1 MTELA
6 SQGSNPPMRAESAT
20 RLRMIGSAEM
30 AGWLQ
35 AEQLSLACTTYQT
48 NRLLVIG
55 ATPTGQLSGYERI
68 FDRAMGLYATPQ
80 RLFLSTQYQ
89 IWQLDQVLE
98 PGQTYEGYTQLYV
111 PRVGYTTGNL
121 DIHDVVALPPA
132 EGPPRLIFVATV
144 LNCLATVGDRHS
156 CRPLWKPPFISQL
169 INEDRCHLNGLAVV
183 NDAPKYVT
191 VVSQSDVVDGWRDRR
206 QEGGAVLDVPSGEV
220 VVRGLSM
227 PHSPRWYGERLWVLN
242 SGRGEFGYVDI
253 AAGRFEPVA
262 FCPGYLRGLAFWK
275 HWAIVGLSKSR
286 RDDATFGGLALDDLL
301 QQRGADPRCGLV
313 IINLRTGALE
323 HWLRL
328 EGGLIAE
335 LYDLQVLPAV
345 QRAMVL
351 GFQTD
356 EIAKLIT
363 LEPMG
368 SLSDIGDSPR
378 DGERA
383 IAPMMA
389 FATAPLSSQLSA
401 PIPSAVSLSP
411 KKIGK
416 EADSLGAAEAAFQR
430 SIVQKQQG
438 HLAAA
443 EASLNT
449 ALSLNVQHWMALNN
463 LGTLMQQ
470 QGRLTEALE
479 CYERVLHTNPDLV
492 GAIANRASVWQTQ
505 GELERAKPELLR
517 VIQLQ
522 PDYLPAHLNLAHL
535 YKQQGRLQA
544 AVDHFRQ
551 VIALDATHAD
561 AYFQLGQ
568 ILEYQDQLL
577 DALDCYETVLRLNPN
592 AHYVKG
598 FSSFLRMQLCDWRDY
613 DQRIQ
618 DLVALTEA
626 GIRGESAF
634 SPNPYI
640 LNFFPLAPDLH
651 HAAAKSQAQQFV
663 AYAATAPNP
672 LPPLPADSPPGA
684 KLRIGY
690 LSPDFRDHA
699 VGRLVYQ
706 IFQQHD
712 RSRYE
717 VFAYATIDAYDVI
730 TEQIERGCDRFLNLS
745 PYSHRDAAAQIR
757 DDGVQVLID
766 LAGYTIGSGAAIL
779 AHQPAP
785 VQALFLGYPATMG
798 APFVQYILGDRWI
811 LPPDVAAH
819 YSEQVVYLPHAFV
832 GSALGVSDRPLSRA
846 EFGLPAEGVIF
857 ACFNTH
863 RKITPDLFAA
873 WMEILR
879 QVPTSVL
886 WLMTGLVEETHHNLR
901 DAAQQHG
908 IDSNRLI
915 FRDRSSYA
923 DYLAQYQLV
932 DLVLDTFIYSAGS
945 TAIAALWGGAPIL
958 TRPGPTNASRM
969 GASICAAAQLDELI
983 CTNTEDYIA
992 KAIYY
997 ATHAA
1002 ERNALRQHLITQRH
1016 TLPLFNVGQFTRN
1029 LEVAIEQIKPKAS
1042 RKPSG

>member
-1 MTELA
+1 M
-6 SQGSNPPMRAESAT
+6 PESAT
-20 RLRMIGSAEM
+20 RLRMIGSAEV

-48 NRLLVIG
+48 NRLLLIG
-55 ATPTGQLSGYERI
+55 ATPQGQLSGYERI
-68 FDRAMGLYATPQ
+68 FDQAMGLYATPQ

-89 IWQLDQVLE
+89 IWQLDQVLRQ
-98 PGQTYEGYTQLYV
+98 GQAYEGCTQLYV

-121 DIHDVVALPPA
+121 DIHDVVALPGDG
-132 EGPPRLIFVATV
+132 ETPRLIFVATV

-156 CRPLWKPPFISQL
+156 CRPLWMPPFISQL

-183 NDAPKYVT
+183 DDAPKYVT

-220 VVRGLSM
+220 VVSGLSM
-227 PHSPRWYGERLWVLN
+227 PHSPRWYGDRLWVLN
-242 SGRGEFGYVDI
+242 SGRGEFGYVDV

-301 QQRGADPRCGLV
+301 QQRGAEPQCGLV
-313 IINLRTGALE
+313 VINLRTGTLE

-328 EGGLIAE
+328 EGGLITE
-335 LYDLQVLPAV
+335 LYDVQVLPAV
-345 QRAMVL
+345 QQAMVL

-368 SLSDIGDSPR
+368 SLNDTGRDRGRSPQDR
-378 DGERA
+378 GRT
-383 IAPMMA
+383 IAPMME
-389 FATAPLSSQLSA
+389 FATAPHSPLPAA
-401 PIPSAVSLSP
+401 PTPSAVFLP
-411 KKIGK
+411 REEANQDANQ
-416 EADSLGAAEAAFQR
+416 EADSLERAEAAFQR
-430 SIVQKQQG
+430 SITQKQQG
-438 HLAAA
+438 QLAAA

-449 ALSLNVQHWMALNN
+449 ALSLNAQHWMALNN

-470 QGRLTEALE
+470 QGRLTEALA
-479 CYERVLHTNPDLV
+479 CYERVLRAKPDLV
-492 GAIANRASVWQTQ
+492 EAIANRASVWQTQ
-505 GELERAKPELLR
+505 GDLERAKPEFQR
-517 VIQLQ
+517 VIQRQ

-551 VIALDATHAD
+551 VIALDAAHAD

-577 DALDCYETVLRLNPN
+577 DALDCYETVLRLNPK
-592 AHYVKG
+592 AHYVTG

-626 GIRGESAF
+626 GIRGESVF

-640 LNFFPLAPDLH
+640 LNFFPLAPELH
-651 HAAAKSQAQQFV
+651 HAAAKSQAKQF
-663 AYAATAPNP
+663 ATYAATAPNP
-672 LPPLPADSPPGA
+672 LPPPADSTSGP

-730 TEQIERGCDRFLNLS
+730 TEQIERGCDRFLNLAT
-745 PYSHRDAAAQIR
+745 YSHRDAAAQIR

-811 LPPDVAAH
+811 LPPDIAAH
-819 YSEQVVYLPHAFV
+819 YSEQVIYLPHAFV
-832 GSALGVSDRPLSRA
+832 GSALGVSDRPLTRA
-846 EFGLPAEGVIF
+846 EFGLPAEGVVF

-886 WLMTGLVEETHHNLR
+886 WLMTGLVDETNQNLR
-901 DAAQQHG
+901 HAAQQHG
-908 IDSNRLI
+908 IDSDRLI

-945 TAIAALWGGAPIL
+945 TAIAALWGGAPML

-969 GASICAAAQLDELI
+969 GASICAAAQLDKLI
-983 CTNTEDYIA
+983 CTSTEDYIA

-997 ATHAA
+997 ATHTA
-1002 ERNALRQHLITQRH
+1002 ERNTLRQHLISQRH
-1016 TLPLFNVGQFTRN
+1016 TLPLFNVGQFTRD
-1029 LEVAIEQIKPKAS
+1029 LEAAIEQIKPNVS
-1042 RKPSG
+1042 NLSSG